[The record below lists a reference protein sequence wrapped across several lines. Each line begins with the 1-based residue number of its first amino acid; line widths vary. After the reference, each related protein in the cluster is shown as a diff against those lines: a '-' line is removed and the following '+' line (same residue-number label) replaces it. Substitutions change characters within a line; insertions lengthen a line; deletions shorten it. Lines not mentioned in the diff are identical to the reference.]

1 MVTSA
6 GFLYTAGRNDSAGGG
21 GHGSPPVKDAGQ
33 LGRGGAM
40 DAFGRVP
47 IPNDEPIVQC
57 AAGRYHSCALTK
69 SGKIVTFGLNDR
81 GQLGRHG
88 TYGVTDGDGCVCD
101 SGGSCACDAVAAAG
115 KEGSSTQPATNASA
129 APLAGAASANFVDC
143 VRLRLR
149 PRPPSR
155 LDGTPPPRSSR
166 TAQVVTWGLN
176 LCGSRGW

>member
-1 MVTSA
+1 MMVTSA

-129 APLAGAASANFVDC
+129 APLAEAESRILSIYPPSA
-143 VRLRLR
+143 R

-166 TAQVVTWGLN
+166 TEGGHV
-176 LCGSRGW
+176 GS